1 MRVCDLKTEGL
12 TIEERKARVLIKLR
26 KYKLIKKE
34 VIKKEEQEEVISYLV
49 KIPKEKQK
57 TLIWCFLGGVT
68 VGIVLMNG
76 LYKLM
81 KEKGLEKVIVITEG
95 RYTHAV
101 KKGAKFRNEEALR
114 EGAKKKP
121 IELIPTTFP
130 VFEIFNHTLVP
141 KHEILDEDEKQE
153 ILAKY
158 KIKPY
163 QIPQIN
169 SMDPV
174 VKAIGA
180 IPGDVLRV
188 IRKSQTAGEH
198 ITYRY
203 VVE

>member
-1 MRVCDLKTEGL
+1 LKTEGL

-34 VIKKEEQEEVISYLV
+34 EHEEAISYLV
-49 KIPKEKQK
+49 KIPKDKQK

-81 KEKGLEKVIVITEG
+81 KEKGLERVITITEG

-101 KKGAKFRNEEALR
+101 KKGAKGRNEEAEKNGVKIR
-114 EGAKKKP
+114 P
-121 IELIPTTFP
+121 IELLPTTFP
-130 VFEIFNHTLVP
+130 VFEIFEHTLVP
-141 KHEILDEDEKQE
+141 KHEILTEEEKNQ

-158 KIKPY
+158 KLQPY
-163 QIPQIN
+163 QIPHIK
-169 SMDPV
+169 SDDPV

-180 IPGDVLRV
+180 ITGDVLRI
-188 IRKSQTAGEH
+188 IRKSQTAGKH
-198 ITYRY
+198 ISYRY

>member
-1 MRVCDLKTEGL
+1 L
-12 TIEERKARVLIKLR
+12 TIEERKAKVLIKLR

-34 VIKKEEQEEVISYLV
+34 VHKEAISYLV
-49 KIPKEKQK
+49 KIPKDKQK

-76 LYKLM
+76 LYKLL
-81 KEKGLEKVIVITEG
+81 KEKGIDRVIVITEG

-101 KKGAKFRNEEALR
+101 KKGAKGRNEEALKN
-114 EGAKKKP
+114 GAKNKP
-121 IELIPTTFP
+121 VELIPTTFP
-130 VFEIFNHTLVP
+130 VFEIFNHSLVP
-141 KHEILDEDEKQE
+141 KHEILTAEEKHQ
-153 ILAKY
+153 ILAEY
-158 KIKPY
+158 KVQPY
-163 QIPQIN
+163 QMPHIKAI
-169 SMDPV
+169 DPV

-180 IPGDVLRV
+180 IPGDILRI

>member
-1 MRVCDLKTEGL
+1 M
-12 TIEERKARVLIKLR
+12 
-26 KYKLIKKE
+26 
-34 VIKKEEQEEVISYLV
+34 
-49 KIPKEKQK
+49 
-57 TLIWCFLGGVT
+57 
-68 VGIVLMNG
+68 GIVLMNG

-81 KEKGLEKVIVITEG
+81 KEKGLKKVIVITEG

-101 KKGAKFRNEEALR
+101 KKGAKLRNEEALR

-130 VFEIFNHTLVP
+130 VFEIFNHALVP

-163 QIPQIN
+163 QMPQIT

-180 IPGDVLRV
+180 IPGDVLKV

>member
-1 MRVCDLKTEGL
+1 MKITGL
-12 TIEERKARVLIKLR
+12 TIEERKAKVLIKLR
-26 KYKLIKKE
+26 KYKLIKR
-34 VIKKEEQEEVISYLV
+34 EEHEGAISYLV

-57 TLIWCFLGGVT
+57 TLIWCFLDGVT

-76 LYKLM
+76 LYKLL
-81 KEKGLEKVIVITEG
+81 KEKGINRVIVITEG

-101 KKGAKFRNEEALR
+101 KKGARQRNEEALKN
-114 EGAKKKP
+114 GAKNKP

-130 VFEIFNHTLVP
+130 VFDIFNHALVP
-141 KHEILDEDEKQE
+141 KHEILTEEEKLQ
-153 ILAKY
+153 ILEQYKVQPY
-158 KIKPY
+158 KIPHIKS
-163 QIPQIN
+163 I
-169 SMDPV
+169 DPV

-180 IPGDVLRV
+180 IPGDVLRI

>member
-1 MRVCDLKTEGL
+1 LRVCDLKTEGL
-12 TIEERKARVLIKLR
+12 TIEERKAKVLIKLR

-34 VIKKEEQEEVISYLV
+34 DHEEAISYLV
-49 KIPKEKQK
+49 KIPKDKQK

-76 LYKLM
+76 LYKLL
-81 KEKGLEKVIVITEG
+81 KEKGIDRVIVITEG

-101 KKGAKFRNEEALR
+101 KKGAKLRNEEALKN
-114 EGAKKKP
+114 GAKNKP
-121 IELIPTTFP
+121 VELIPTTFP
-130 VFEIFNHTLVP
+130 VFEIFNHALVP
-141 KHEILDEDEKQE
+141 KHEILTEEERHQ
-153 ILAKY
+153 ILAEY
-158 KIKPY
+158 KVQPY
-163 QIPQIN
+163 QMPHIKSI
-169 SMDPV
+169 DPV

-180 IPGDVLRV
+180 IPGDVLRI